1 MFVVLQGK
9 VVPWPA
15 DVEVMAAALRIWAPV
30 THCVMQG
37 ACTALFVLYPCVAH
51 AMFVCCVSPP
61 LHAMVSSGIA
71 GSVTAMSC
79 NMILDSHGD
88 AMSL

>member
-1 MFVVLQGK
+1 MSHGVFVVLQGK

-37 ACTALFVLYPCVAH
+37 ACTALFVLYLRGPCD
-51 AMFVCCVSPP
+51 VCLLCLPT
-61 LHAMVSSGIA
+61 
-71 GSVTAMSC
+71 TAC
-79 NMILDSHGD
+79 NGQFGD
-88 AMSL
+88 CWISYCHEL